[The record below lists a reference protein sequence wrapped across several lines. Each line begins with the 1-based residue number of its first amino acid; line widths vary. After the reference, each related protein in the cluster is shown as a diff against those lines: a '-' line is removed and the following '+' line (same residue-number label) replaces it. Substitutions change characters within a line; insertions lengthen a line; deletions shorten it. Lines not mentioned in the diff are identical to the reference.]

1 MFVILAP
8 PQPFDHEK
16 FKKGGA
22 FAPEYTVL
30 VSVRRFSILVSI
42 IPFKTFHT
50 KSENKCARRYNKTAG
65 NNTQL
70 RVIAKVRISTNTTV
84 RDTQFGWARH
94 IFFRMVNEKIVK
106 EAVMFM
112 PPVTRDRNSLRPS
125 NGKSAS
131 LI

>member
-70 RVIAKVRISTNTTV
+70 RAIAKVRISTNTTF

-94 IFFRMVNEKIVK
+94 IFSEWSTKK
-106 EAVMFM
+106 LSKK
-112 PPVTRDRNSLRPS
+112 P
-125 NGKSAS
+125 
-131 LI
+131 